1 MKANVGGIDRVFRAL
16 VGIAIVVAGVYFN
29 SWWGALGLI
38 PLATAALGWCP
49 VYLPF
54 GMSSARGA
62 R

>member
-54 GMSSARGA
+54 GMS
-62 R
+62 